1 MRRKE
6 EEEDE
11 GKRPDLG
18 GGRFERRSASNE
30 KTERRPGLPSRPC
43 AMYTNLAVT
52 VGSDMAAAVAP
63 PVRSP
68 AASLAS
74 QGGRKAPTTGECL
87 GGSLAESRVA
97 IENNLDFQ
105 FCTVLCVSEQGPT
118 NSEVVLF
125 CLCAFPHTS
134 VGWASQVRQHHQ
146 LSFPP
151 IARAIHVQPITFEAM
166 EISVARCLT

>member
-1 MRRKE
+1 VRRKE

-30 KTERRPGLPSRPC
+30 KTERRPGLPFRPC

-63 PVRSP
+63 PPSPVRSP

-105 FCTVLCVSEQGPT
+105 FCTVLASKGQQTAGLVSVNPMPA
-118 NSEVVLF
+118 SSLF
-125 CLCAFPHTS
+125 CLLCVSPHKF
-134 VGWASQVRQHHQ
+134 GWASQ
-146 LSFPP
+146 
-151 IARAIHVQPITFEAM
+151 
-166 EISVARCLT
+166 